1 MANGPLDVL
10 LKGLNGHTI
19 ASESDDRIIIALD
32 FGTTFSGIAY
42 AFNNP
47 GKKPDVN
54 PILDWPGLE
63 GHRQPKVPTLISYDP
78 HDSTKFKWGGQV
90 DWRSEAVQGVKLLL
104 DPDQPQ
110 PIYLPTTNTKG
121 ELKKLPKDP
130 VDIAAD
136 FIGAI
141 YKHALSKI
149 ESAAVKD
156 YVEFCQ
162 KQFVLSVPAV
172 WSDKAKDRTVR
183 AAKQAGI
190 HPVVLIKEPEAAALY
205 TLHVHQRAL
214 NVGDAFLVCDAG
226 GGTVDLITYEVTKLS
241 PALELVEVVPG
252 SGGMAGSLG
261 LNKRFTEAVQN
272 LVGDEQWVTLKK
284 GVGWSKALN
293 EWEKIIKTGFQGD
306 LDEEYFVSF
315 PQAKLEDDPEGNLI
329 GNCWTMSGRDV
340 QEIFDPLVNDII
352 RLIDEQINRA
362 LLKRQGKRLK
372 GIFLVGGFGSSQY
385 LKSCIERAV
394 PHIQV
399 IQPDDAWAAIVK
411 GAVLSRIP
419 QQAAVTSTQA
429 VRHYGVCAWHDFE
442 PATDKGRPTS
452 FFPHD
457 GTTRVLR
464 NTWYIYAGED
474 LKRNQRIKFP
484 FCRNID
490 ANDYTDDDFI
500 LSDDLLSSDRTSAP
514 TYPDNNTKV
523 NCTLTT
529 DLSHVDKSLFKTRR
543 GVDGKTYYRVSYDLV
558 VSTTA
563 ANMKFSFEIGGKQ
576 MGSVEAT
583 YE

>member
-1 MANGPLDVL
+1 MANPALDIL
-10 LKGLNGHTI
+10 MKALNDHAI

-42 AFNNP
+42 AFNSP
-47 GKKPDVN
+47 GKKPEVS

-156 YVEFCQ
+156 YFEFCQ

-172 WSDKAKDRTVR
+172 WSDKAKDRTLR

-214 NVGDAFLVCDAG
+214 NVGDAFVVCDAG
-226 GGTVDLITYEVTKLS
+226 GGTVDLITYEVTSLS

-272 LVGDEQWVTLKK
+272 LVGDEQWIKLKK

-315 PQAKLEDDPEGNLI
+315 PQAKLEDDPEENLI
-329 GNCWTMSGRDV
+329 GNCWTMSGKDV

-352 RLIDEQINRA
+352 RLIDEQIKSA
-362 LLKRQGKRLK
+362 LLKRQGEGLK

-394 PHIQV
+394 PNVQV

-411 GAVLSRIP
+411 RQSP
-419 QQAAVTSTQA
+419 
-429 VRHYGVCAWHDFE
+429 
-442 PATDKGRPTS
+442 RPRLLDITVS
-452 FFPHD
+452 
-457 GTTRVLR
+457 

-474 LKRNQRIKFP
+474 LKRDKKIKFP

-490 ANDYTDDDFI
+490 ADDYTDNDFI
-500 LSDDLLSSDRTSAP
+500 LNDDLLSSDRTSAP
-514 TYPDNNTKV
+514 THPAHDTKI

-529 DLSHVDKSLFKTRR
+529 DLSQVDKSIFKTRR
-543 GVDGKTYYRVSYDLV
+543 GVDGKMYYQVAYDLV
-558 VSTTA
+558 ISTTA
-563 ANMKFSFEIGGKQ
+563 ANMKFSFEIRGKQ